1 MQINTPGMNYAFYS
15 GPEIMLYSHSL
26 LSHIHGEPLPIKP
39 GDSFRYREESTNWAE
54 EKSGELV
61 ASNKNINII
70 SLYSSSSLEYR
81 KHKIILFLKCCKS
94 ESHTVHAAS
103 VSFTENCV

>member
-1 MQINTPGMNYAFYS
+1 
-15 GPEIMLYSHSL
+15 MLSTLGLRSC
-26 LSHIHGEPLPIKP
+26 SAPILFCPTFMENLCQSSQETVFVTEKC
-39 GDSFRYREESTNWAE
+39 TNWAE
-54 EKSGELV
+54 EKSGDLV

-81 KHKIILFLKCCKS
+81 KHKIILFLKCCKG